1 MLEGEIQVCR
11 IPHRLLKGQK
21 FRCSGDL
28 ETKNRIKHD
37 LLGISC
43 LTASRYDSLKKGEV
57 FIVDKTGVVIICKL
71 IIYPYP
77 MTTNNMIKST
87 RVPLNFCKSV
97 AWTRSNK

>member
-43 LTASRYDSLKKGEV
+43 LTASRYDSLKKGEM
-57 FIVDKTGVVIICKL
+57 FIVDKTGVVIICKYIPHDDKQYDKIHPCAPQL
-71 IIYPYP
+71 
-77 MTTNNMIKST
+77 
-87 RVPLNFCKSV
+87 L
-97 AWTRSNK
+97 